1 MRTVGRRAYEC
12 RYENKKTNKAAD
24 KNKQP
29 TDNRR
34 QCCAA
39 PSQAALRCVALPP
52 SPICNFNFACFLFFL
67 LSPLFGSHSICIIKV
82 KVVKKWVA
90 ITNKK
95 VNCKLLG
102 SFCGKGGNCW
112 CLSPFRSLSHTLCL
126 PLSFFPSLALPP
138 IIDWAAQNKT
148 PKKDN
153 LKQQQRN
160 NNNNSN
166 AWKISKASKKLITN
180 WTEK

>member
-1 MRTVGRRAYEC
+1 MSC
-12 RYENKKTNKAAD
+12 N
-24 KNKQP
+24 NKQKSQLQIAWIILRE
-29 TDNRR
+29 RR
-34 QCCAA
+34 
-39 PSQAALRCVALPP
+39 
-52 SPICNFNFACFLFFL
+52 
-67 LSPLFGSHSICIIKV
+67 
-82 KVVKKWVA
+82 
-90 ITNKK
+90 
-95 VNCKLLG
+95 KLLM
-102 SFCGKGGNCW
+102 S
-112 CLSPFRSLSHTLCL
+112 LSLSRSLSLTLCL